1 MRNRVVSIA
10 SLMLVVASVLF
21 VLAGAWGIMSQR
33 LDEGS
38 GVMAMAGWLMAAI
51 VFSYRFADPKWLD
64 PISIVKS
71 R

>member
-1 MRNRVVSIA
+1 MG
-10 SLMLVVASVLF
+10 SLMMVVAAVFFFFAS
-21 VLAGAWGIMSQR
+21 AWGIMSWR

-38 GVMAMAGWLMAAI
+38 GVLSLAACLLTAI
-51 VFSYRFADPKWLD
+51 VFSYRFADPRWLD